1 VSSPARTRVRARYSA
16 RLVVRGLVSI
26 TAIALVPLSVAA
38 CTGGSPSA
46 SSGKVTLTLY
56 NGQHVQTTEAL
67 VAAFE
72 KATGIDVAVRSD
84 DEDVLDAEIV
94 AEGSRSPAD
103 VVFSENSP
111 ALEYLQARGLLA
123 PVDRSTL
130 ARTPAKFNSPRGNW
144 VGISARVSV
153 LIYNPSLIDKSA
165 LPTHVLEVADPRY
178 RGKLAFAPGETD
190 FQPVITSV
198 LRTYGKAEALTWLDG
213 IKTNAESHIYP
224 DNEAI
229 SAAVN
234 RGIVAFGVVNQYY
247 WYRMRAEIGAANVH
261 SRIAYFSPR
270 DPGYVLDIS
279 GAAVMK
285 SSRHEAA
292 AQRLLGFLVSAKA
305 QEIIAHSI
313 SFEYPIVSGVK
324 SAQSETPFDELE
336 PNPIDVAELG
346 TGAQAVDLLRD
357 VQLL

>member
-1 VSSPARTRVRARYSA
+1 M
-16 RLVVRGLVSI
+16 
-26 TAIALVPLSVAA
+26 
-38 CTGGSPSA
+38 
-46 SSGKVTLTLY
+46 
-56 NGQHVQTTEAL
+56 
-67 VAAFE
+67 
-72 KATGIDVAVRSD
+72 
-84 DEDVLDAEIV
+84 
-94 AEGSRSPAD
+94 
-103 VVFSENSP
+103 
-111 ALEYLQARGLLA
+111 
-123 PVDRSTL
+123 
-130 ARTPAKFNSPRGNW
+130 
-144 VGISARVSV
+144 
-153 LIYNPSLIDKSA
+153 
-165 LPTHVLEVADPRY
+165 
-178 RGKLAFAPGETD
+178 
-190 FQPVITSV
+190 
-198 LRTYGKAEALTWLDG
+198 RTYGKAEALTWLDG

-313 SFEYPIVSGVK
+313 SFEYPIVSGSRARRARRPSTSSNRTRSTLQS
-324 SAQSETPFDELE
+324 SAPGHKRRFTRRAAPLTAAARATTRPKGLLPRACSWSASRAPARL
-336 PNPIDVAELG
+336 PVARGARCGVSNLG
-346 TGAQAVDLLRD
+346 TSSGVRSRRAFCGTRSASPSWSPFSVR
-357 VQLL
+357 

>member
-1 VSSPARTRVRARYSA
+1 MSSPARTRVRARYSA

-130 ARTPAKFNSPRGNW
+130 ARTPAKFN
-144 VGISARVSV
+144 
-153 LIYNPSLIDKSA
+153 
-165 LPTHVLEVADPRY
+165 
-178 RGKLAFAPGETD
+178 
-190 FQPVITSV
+190 
-198 LRTYGKAEALTWLDG
+198 
-213 IKTNAESHIYP
+213 
-224 DNEAI
+224 
-229 SAAVN
+229 
-234 RGIVAFGVVNQYY
+234 
-247 WYRMRAEIGAANVH
+247 
-261 SRIAYFSPR
+261 
-270 DPGYVLDIS
+270 
-279 GAAVMK
+279 
-285 SSRHEAA
+285 
-292 AQRLLGFLVSAKA
+292 
-305 QEIIAHSI
+305 
-313 SFEYPIVSGVK
+313 
-324 SAQSETPFDELE
+324 
-336 PNPIDVAELG
+336 
-346 TGAQAVDLLRD
+346 
-357 VQLL
+357 